1 MVRILENQQKNIYMS
16 RFWNFHKFIEN
27 KFLSWLSKNNID
39 YNDIDHSIKYLKE
52 DAKYF
57 NAIFSKFCN
66 YSSDFKTRPN

>member
-39 YNDIDHSIKYLKE
+39 YNDIESQHDIDWIILQ
-52 DAKYF
+52 
-57 NAIFSKFCN
+57 ILTILFCLI
-66 YSSDFKTRPN
+66 R